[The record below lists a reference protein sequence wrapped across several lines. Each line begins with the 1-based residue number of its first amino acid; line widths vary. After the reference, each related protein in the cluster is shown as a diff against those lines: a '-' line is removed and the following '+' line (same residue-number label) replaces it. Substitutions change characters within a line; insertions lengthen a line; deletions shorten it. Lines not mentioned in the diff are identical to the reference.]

1 MSDTPRVD
9 EHFRIYEYEKQEH
22 LLELARQLER
32 ELNAAKWNHQ
42 LAVDMLTHVKERL
55 AEARKYEERWDYG
68 KEVCFPCRGPNQQ
81 WVVCDRSG
89 ALHFGDTA
97 EAAIDSARGLE
108 SPLPPTAPPG

>member
-1 MSDTPRVD
+1 MGDTPRVD

-81 WVVCDRSG
+81 WVVVS
-89 ALHFGDTA
+89 
-97 EAAIDSARGLE
+97 
-108 SPLPPTAPPG
+108 